1 MQNYR
6 VCEWCGEEIEKG
18 RTDKRYC
25 DKYCYNQYKNLEYR
39 NENESIKRPMES
51 YKRSYRALSVLI
63 KEFGSGANIRLVKAV
78 QLGLDRKSPCLLI
91 QLKNYEGS
99 FTKIGNIAY
108 QVSADLKYIQIHNI
122 SDGRSD

>member
-6 VCEWCGEEIEKG
+6 VCEWCGEEIEEG

-39 NENESIKRPMES
+39 NENESIKRPLES
-51 YKRSYRALSVLI
+51 YKRSYRALSALI
-63 KEFGSGANIRLVKAV
+63 KEFGCGANIRLVKAI

-91 QLKNYEGS
+91 QLKSHEGTFS
-99 FTKIGNIAY
+99 KIGNLAY
-108 QVSADLKYIQIHNI
+108 HVSDDLKYIQIYNV
-122 SDGRSD
+122 SDGTSD